1 MLDETLVKAQEAL
14 MASWKLGDQ
23 LGERKAN
30 AILSEVWDPICQCLG
45 EKAWPKIYWL
55 LMLAEVYSLR
65 GVPHLAP
72 NRQTVD
78 VAVDSISNNCRGS

>member
-1 MLDETLVKAQEAL
+1 MKGGQCCSRRFVASQNLAKASNISLQLRMLDETLVKAQEAL

-45 EKAWPKIYWL
+45 KKSMAKNL
-55 LMLAEVYSLR
+55 LAI
-65 GVPHLAP
+65 
-72 NRQTVD
+72 D
-78 VAVDSISNNCRGS
+78 VG